1 MALPG
6 IPTGTAEPSATR
18 TTGNRVLD
26 ISKTRVGNGSRE
38 LVERLKSSTD
48 NNSSLSIEDKT
59 MSKPQHYPI
68 TTEKA
73 IAHYQAGD
81 ITAKGLLHFYL
92 NIRLA
97 PGWTLKETQKQIC
110 ETLGI
115 SRAAFYNALSRLKAE
130 GSINW
135 STPENTKYSITL
147 NQSTITDNQ
156 STIIDDQSTIIDNQ
170 STIID
175 NQSLIVTR
183 EKSEALP
190 DKGCGNAPYYSSSS
204 YQIFINSLS
213 EPERERFLNF
223 VNKKIE
229 GFTKP
234 IASIPDW
241 LASTD
246 STGSPR
252 FEDYYSQFKK
262 SPHEVRNRELQEAE
276 ALRVQLAKEKIYW
289 EAHPQ
294 FEEWVQEIAIAKSQ
308 TPFIEDVRKLFL
320 AIDPQSF
327 DRSDFWEWIILSRH
341 HIPAA
346 PAQESALTQ
355 TYQATSEPLG
365 AHTEESRH
373 SFKEK
378 LKARLEAKKNGTRVE
393 RQRRLTTLSPT
404 ELANLESSIS
414 KSTNASPN
422 SPSL

>member
-1 MALPG
+1 MTESTESKVKIEGKFYPLQHQEWVKACRELTSG
-6 IPTGTAEPSATR
+6 ARDTLYYIR
-18 TTGNRVLD
+18 TTD
-26 ISKTRVGNGSRE
+26 PYSNGIE
-38 LVERLKSSTD
+38 LTAA
-48 NNSSLSIEDKT
+48 
-59 MSKPQHYPI
+59 
-68 TTEKA
+68 A
-73 IAHYQAGD
+73 IAKELGVNRSTISRAMKELDSKGF
-81 ITAKGLLHFYL
+81 IEMEIISAKVAVTGKGLLDVYQMQQCCTSATASAEMQQPVQKCNGQCKNATASAKMQQPTPETL
-92 NIRLA
+92 TQRGSDSLK
-97 PGWTLKETQKQIC
+97 TLKTYKE
-110 ETLGI
+110 
-115 SRAAFYNALSRLKAE
+115 FF
-130 GSINW
+130 
-135 STPENTKYSITL
+135 NT
-147 NQSTITDNQ
+147 
-156 STIIDDQSTIIDNQ
+156 
-170 STIID
+170 
-175 NQSLIVTR
+175 
-183 EKSEALP
+183 
-190 DKGCGNAPYYSSSS
+190 
-204 YQIFINSLS
+204 LS

-252 FEDYYSQFKK
+252 FEDYYSQFLK

>member
-1 MALPG
+1 MTESTESKVKIEGKFYPLQHQEWVKACRELTSG
-6 IPTGTAEPSATR
+6 ARDTLYYIR
-18 TTGNRVLD
+18 TTD
-26 ISKTRVGNGSRE
+26 PYSNGIE
-38 LVERLKSSTD
+38 LTAA
-48 NNSSLSIEDKT
+48 
-59 MSKPQHYPI
+59 
-68 TTEKA
+68 A
-73 IAHYQAGD
+73 IAKELGVNRSTISRAMKELDSKGF
-81 ITAKGLLHFYL
+81 IEMEIISAKVAVTGKGLLDVYQMQQCCTSATASAEMQQPVQKCNGQCKNATASAKMQQPTPETL
-92 NIRLA
+92 TQRGSDSLK
-97 PGWTLKETQKQIC
+97 TLKTYKE
-110 ETLGI
+110 
-115 SRAAFYNALSRLKAE
+115 FF
-130 GSINW
+130 
-135 STPENTKYSITL
+135 NT
-147 NQSTITDNQ
+147 
-156 STIIDDQSTIIDNQ
+156 
-170 STIID
+170 
-175 NQSLIVTR
+175 
-183 EKSEALP
+183 
-190 DKGCGNAPYYSSSS
+190 
-204 YQIFINSLS
+204 LS